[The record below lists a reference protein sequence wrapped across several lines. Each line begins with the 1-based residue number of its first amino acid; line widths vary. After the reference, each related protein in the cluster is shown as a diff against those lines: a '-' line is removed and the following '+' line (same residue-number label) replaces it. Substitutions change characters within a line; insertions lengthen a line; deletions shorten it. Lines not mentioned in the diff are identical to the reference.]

1 MRAARKLLPRA
12 AGTLSTIEKRSPGRV
27 AAMSNRASTF
37 PAQLIRSLWAATVV
51 AVVAV
56 GAAHAN
62 PEKVGYELADRCAK
76 SSQAIF
82 ESKYAAMGNG
92 GVYASFQN
100 HYNPKLNGCFM
111 VITTVS
117 FTNRYKTHW
126 ILLELL
132 NVNENRELGQF
143 TCRGDVDSI
152 HGLGQD
158 SCAIGHIRLSGAAP
172 FTKSMRLY
180 MER

>member
-1 MRAARKLLPRA
+1 M
-12 AGTLSTIEKRSPGRV
+12 
-27 AAMSNRASTF
+27 STF
-37 PAQLIRSLWAATVV
+37 PTQPIKSLWAATVI
-51 AVVAV
+51 AVVAMV
-56 GAAHAN
+56 AADAN
-62 PEKVGYELADRCAK
+62 PDRVGYQLADRCAK
-76 SSQAIF
+76 SSEAIF
-82 ESKYAAMGNG
+82 ESKYSAMGNG

-117 FTNRYKTHW
+117 FTNQYKTHR

-143 TCRGDVDSI
+143 TCRGDVANID
-152 HGLGQD
+152 GPGQD

-172 FTKSMRLY
+172 FIKSMRLY